1 MEVSH
6 WQNTEQREDKYGDHG
21 GDHQQYLQ
29 QKRRKLDDQRRRT
42 EGHWFAGCVVWID
55 GLTDPPADDLE
66 QLVVAGGGLV
76 CDSRDRRATHIV
88 AVNMTAA
95 QTKKLKARKRGFAK
109 PAVTPQWVVDSAAR
123 RCKQDPGPYLLWRAS
138 GPTDEA
144 LAVVRARNNLR
155 KAGFGSEVV
164 EEVVDDAS
172 SVSSAEEEVV
182 EEEYVQ
188 GPSLLGRVESWAAV
202 GPAVAMFLGKAD
214 PQNRATVLLL
224 LELASELVERSRLED
239 VEGLMSLLEEH
250 ATAHPP
256 WRKAARLLFDLVSFC
271 VRDRY
276 GGELAVLRARPDWAF
291 LGTPSQ

>member
-1 MEVSH
+1 MDH

-21 GDHQQYLQ
+21 GDHQAYLQ

-123 RCKQDPGPYLLWRAS
+123 RCKLDPGPYLLWRAS

-164 EEVVDDAS
+164 EEVGDDVS
-172 SVSSAEEEVV
+172 SASSAEEEVV

-188 GPSLLGRVESWAAV
+188 GPSLLGRVEAWAAV
-202 GPAVAMFLGKAD
+202 GPAVAMFLGRAD
-214 PQNRATVLLL
+214 PENRATVLLL

-271 VRDRY
+271 VKERY
-276 GGELAVLRARPDWAF
+276 GGALAGARPDWMF

>member
-1 MEVSH
+1 MDH

-21 GDHQQYLQ
+21 GDHQAYLR
-29 QKRRKLDDQRRRT
+29 QKRRKLDEQRRRS
-42 EGHWFAGCVVWID
+42 EGHNWFKGCVVWID

-109 PAVTPQWVVDSAAR
+109 PAVVPQWVVDSAAR

-164 EEVVDDAS
+164 EEVVDDVS
-172 SVSSAEEEVV
+172 SASSAEEEAEVV
-182 EEEYVQ
+182 EYVQ
-188 GPSLLGRVESWAAV
+188 GPSLLGRVESWTAV

-214 PQNRATVLLL
+214 PENRATVLLL

-239 VEGLMSLLEEH
+239 VEGLMRLLEEH

-256 WRKAARLLFDLVSFC
+256 WRKAARLLFDLSAFLVK
-271 VRDRY
+271 DRY
-276 GGELAVLRARPDWAF
+276 GGALAGARPDWAF

>member
-1 MEVSH
+1 MDH

-21 GDHQQYLQ
+21 GDHQAYLQ

-55 GLTDPPADDLE
+55 GLTDPPADELE

-172 SVSSAEEEVV
+172 SASSAEEEAEVV
-182 EEEYVQ
+182 EYVQ

-214 PQNRATVLLL
+214 PENRATVLLL

-239 VEGLMSLLEEH
+239 VAALMSLLEEH
-250 ATAHPP
+250 ATVHPP
-256 WRKAARLLFDLVSFC
+256 WRKSARLLFDLSAFLVK
-271 VRDRY
+271 DRY
-276 GGELAVLRARPDWAF
+276 GGALAGARPDWAF

>member
-1 MEVSH
+1 MDH

-42 EGHWFAGCVVWID
+42 EGTWFAGCVVWID

-214 PQNRATVLLL
+214 PPNRATVLLL

-239 VEGLMSLLEEH
+239 VVSLMSLLEEH
-250 ATAHPP
+250 ATVHPP
-256 WRKAARLLFDLVSFC
+256 WRKSARLLFDLVSFC

-276 GGELAVLRARPDWAF
+276 GSVLAVLRARSDWFF

>member
-1 MEVSH
+1 MDH

-42 EGHWFAGCVVWID
+42 EGNWFAGCVVWID
-55 GLTDPPADDLE
+55 GLTDPPADELE

-109 PAVTPQWVVDSAAR
+109 PAVTPQWVVDCAAR

-172 SVSSAEEEVV
+172 SVSSV
-182 EEEYVQ
+182 EESSGRRICARAVFI
-188 GPSLLGRVESWAAV
+188 GTRRILGRGRARRRHVPWKADPREPRHRFITIGARVRARRAVAAGGRGGV
-202 GPAVAMFLGKAD
+202 HALARGARHGAPAVAEV
-214 PQNRATVLLL
+214 RA
-224 LELASELVERSRLED
+224 
-239 VEGLMSLLEEH
+239 
-250 ATAHPP
+250 
-256 WRKAARLLFDLVSFC
+256 LLFDLVSFC
-271 VRDRY
+271 FWSRTRRALA
-276 GGELAVLRARPDWAF
+276 GAVLRAGR
-291 LGTPSQ
+291 TPSQ

>member
-1 MEVSH
+1 MDH

-55 GLTDPPADDLE
+55 GLTDPPAEDLGR
-66 QLVVAGGGLV
+66 LVLAGGGRF
-76 CDSRDRRATHIV
+76 CTTFESRATHVV
-88 AVNMTAA
+88 AANMTAA
-95 QTKKLKARKRGFAK
+95 QTKKLKARQRGFAK
-109 PAVTPQWVVDSAAR
+109 PAVYPQWVVDSAAL
-123 RCKQDPGPYLLWRAS
+123 RCKLDPGPYLLWRAS
-138 GPTDEA
+138 GSTNEA

-164 EEVVDDAS
+164 DEVADDVS

-188 GPSLLGRVESWAAV
+188 GPSLLGRVEAWAAV

-214 PQNRATVLLL
+214 PANRATVLLL
-224 LELASELVERSRLED
+224 LELASELVERSRLVG
-239 VEGLMSLLEEH
+239 VEGLMRLLEEH

-276 GGELAVLRARPDWAF
+276 GSELAALRARPDWAF

>member
-1 MEVSH
+1 MDH

-109 PAVTPQWVVDSAAR
+109 PAVNPQWVVDSAAR
-123 RCKQDPGPYLLWRAS
+123 RCRQDPGPYLLWRAS

-144 LAVVRARNNLR
+144 LAVVRAPNNLR

-164 EEVVDDAS
+164 EEVVDDVS

-182 EEEYVQ
+182 EEEYEQ
-188 GPSLLGRVESWAAV
+188 GPSLLGRVEPWAAV

-214 PQNRATVLLL
+214 PENRATVLLL

-239 VEGLMSLLEEH
+239 VEGLMRLLEEH

-256 WRKAARLLFDLVSFC
+256 WRKAARLLADLVTFL

-276 GGELAVLRARPDWAF
+276 GSELAVLRARPDWF
-291 LGTPSQ
+291 FMGTPSQ